1 MGWTMSQSVL
11 LSSPGKA
18 FRCEKGG
25 QRGSSVSGKVSCW
38 KRVLSVPAADE
49 LATRFSERPLSN
61 CCWRLS
67 GICGSRSSGKKT
79 CQKND
84 WEMMLGVFLIVA
96 CRVGRGRA
104 VHLDTNSAALCAP
117 QTRTL
122 TGVSFLMLL
131 SDLYHHLKLL
141 KGVTFLESLQN
152 GLSALYDPGKR
163 HISLYD

>member
-1 MGWTMSQSVL
+1 MSWQRASASDPCL
-11 LSSPGKA
+11 TA
-18 FRCEKGG
+18 AGG
-25 QRGSSVSGKVSCW
+25 CQGS
-38 KRVLSVPAADE
+38 ADPVA
-49 LATRFSERPLSN
+49 L
-61 CCWRLS
+61 
-67 GICGSRSSGKKT
+67 GKT

-96 CRVGRGRA
+96 CRVGRRA

-141 KGVTFLESLQN
+141 TGVTFLESLQN